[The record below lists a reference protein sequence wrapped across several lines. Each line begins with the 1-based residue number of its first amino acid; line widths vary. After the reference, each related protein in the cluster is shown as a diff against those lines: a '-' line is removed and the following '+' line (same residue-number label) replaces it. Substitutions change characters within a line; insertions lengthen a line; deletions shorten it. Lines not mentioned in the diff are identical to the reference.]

1 MCLKFLK
8 KFRLKSYKF
17 INRFQIF
24 FYFFENI
31 LNSNFKTSYFFI
43 NSNKEKFYSVKNF
56 KLLDFFIKLIK
67 KRIFFKKKKKK
78 IFHNLQLSILD
89 SFQPYLIENFKKL
102 NQAFFLNTGE
112 NITLPIKFKFFLVN
126 CFIKKFFKLKKK
138 QILLKKK
145 LLTDLNN
152 KSFFSLYS
160 SVLGKIF
167 SFGKKTKWNSSLLS
181 IFELLS
187 FTFNYTIVFLISKIF
202 IRLYTSVELKKVL
215 SRKRVT
221 YIPFFIKIKRSAFLA
236 LKWIF
241 LAALKNINITSF
253 KNKLYLELIQILSLN
268 SSFALQKLEENNENS
283 FKNRANMHYRWQ
295 KTR

>member
-43 NSNKEKFYSVKNF
+43 NINKEKFYSVKNF

-152 KSFFSLYS
+152 KSFFSLYF

-221 YIPFFIKIKRSAFLA
+221 FIPFFIKIKRSAFLA